1 MMSTG
6 KAQIQARVVQQT
18 KRTHNHQMRKVELE
32 PEPGSECRVGRA
44 LTGNKVDDPHM
55 EEQDVRDPRVLRLPA
70 VHGAARA
77 AIEVHLRL
85 LLQQWHRCLALA
97 AGHTFLYLS

>member
-32 PEPGSECRVGRA
+32 PEPGSECRVGA
-44 LTGNKVDDPHM
+44 LTGDKVDDPNM
-55 EEQDVRDPRVLRLPA
+55 EE
-70 VHGAARA
+70 
-77 AIEVHLRL
+77 
-85 LLQQWHRCLALA
+85 
-97 AGHTFLYLS
+97 

>member
-32 PEPGSECRVGRA
+32 PEPGSECRVEGA
-44 LTGNKVDDPHM
+44 LTGDKVDDPNM
-55 EEQDVRDPRVLRLPA
+55 EE
-70 VHGAARA
+70 
-77 AIEVHLRL
+77 
-85 LLQQWHRCLALA
+85 
-97 AGHTFLYLS
+97 